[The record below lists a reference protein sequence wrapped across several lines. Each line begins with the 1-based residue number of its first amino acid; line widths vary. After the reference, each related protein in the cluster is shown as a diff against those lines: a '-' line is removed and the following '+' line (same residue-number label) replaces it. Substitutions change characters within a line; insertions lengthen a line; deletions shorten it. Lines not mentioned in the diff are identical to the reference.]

1 MNHFTLTTI
10 AINALAL
17 IGVVTATGLAVLQ
30 DVPILPDVL
39 IGAGAGTLV
48 GKLLVYRLERLY
60 GHELPARRVRQI
72 ESTWTAAGLLFGFAI
87 GLLAA
92 LT

>member
-60 GHELPARRVRQI
+60 GHELPPRRVRQM
-72 ESTWTAAGLLFGFAI
+72 STWTATGLLFGFAI

>member
-30 DVPILPDVL
+30 DVPTLPDVL

-48 GKLLVYRLERLY
+48 GKLLIYRLERLY
-60 GHELPARRVRQI
+60 GHELPPVASARSSRP
-72 ESTWTAAGLLFGFAI
+72 GLPSDCS
-87 GLLAA
+87 LASWPA
-92 LT
+92 CWRL